1 MGFKEIREEPAPTP
15 APTSVTSEMEPSAE
29 ESNPVE
35 KANPAEESTPAESTP
50 VEESNSNVVD
60 ETPIEQTAESKSK
73 LVPEDS
79 ENFPEDNIND
89 HPEISEVSEE
99 IAVLAGEITDIT
111 NDLAADSDVDVEAE
125 LGLPPLVPPPMMA
138 SPEQVNNPVVSFA
151 EMNEAGKKRML
162 DDLINESLTILDSIP
177 VREWIIN
184 DV

>member
-15 APTSVTSEMEPSAE
+15 VTSEMEPSAV
-29 ESNPVE
+29 ESKPVE
-35 KANPAEESTPAESTP
+35 KANPAEESNPAE
-50 VEESNSNVVD
+50 EFNSNVVD
-60 ETPIEQTAESKSK
+60 ETPIEQTAESESN

-79 ENFPEDNIND
+79 ENFPEDNINN

-111 NDLAADSDVDVEAE
+111 NDLATSSDVDVEAE
-125 LGLPPLVPPPMMA
+125 LGLPPLVPPPMMT
-138 SPEQVNNPVVSFA
+138 SPEQATTNPVVSFA
-151 EMNEAGKKRML
+151 EMDEAGKKRML